1 MEVRRFGSWAVFG
14 GGGGVVS
21 TMAAATA
28 AAPTVTVTVSGL
40 VAWERRP
47 ENLA

>member
-1 MEVRRFGSWAVFG
+1 MEVGRFGSWAVFG

>member
-1 MEVRRFGSWAVFG
+1 MEVGRLGSWAVFG
-14 GGGGVVS
+14 GGGVS